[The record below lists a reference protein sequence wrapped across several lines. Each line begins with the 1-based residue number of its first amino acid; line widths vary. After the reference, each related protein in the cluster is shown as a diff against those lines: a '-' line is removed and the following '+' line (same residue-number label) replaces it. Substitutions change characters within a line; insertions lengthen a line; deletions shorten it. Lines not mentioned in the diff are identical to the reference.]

1 MDALL
6 LHGTMPAQVRESI
19 KTAVKAVPE
28 SDPLARRKRSQAA
41 AYLVLTSPHYD
52 VQR

>member
-1 MDALL
+1 MSP
-6 LHGTMPAQVRESI
+6 TMRESI
-19 KTAVKAVPE
+19 KSAVKVQTQQNDAQYI
-28 SDPLARRKRSQAA
+28 RHRSQGA